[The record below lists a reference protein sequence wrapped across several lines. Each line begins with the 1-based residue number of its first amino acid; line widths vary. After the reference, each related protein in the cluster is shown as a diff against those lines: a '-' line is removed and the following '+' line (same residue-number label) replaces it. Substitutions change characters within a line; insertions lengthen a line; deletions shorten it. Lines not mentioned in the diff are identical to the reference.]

1 MTTRREGE
9 VLSLSLSVTFAP
21 GLMASIPP
29 SFLPLEPHGVLLD
42 VSDALAADGTFVEDL
57 AISLRSCERM
67 RDPLARG
74 PASPVP

>member
-1 MTTRREGE
+1 
-9 VLSLSLSVTFAP
+9 
-21 GLMASIPP
+21 MASIPP